1 MDLQRPT
8 RLRSLQI
15 WRKTVKGKSMS
26 EAVIEVEKL
35 VKSYGKKEVLKG
47 VNMCVNKGDIYGVI
61 GKNGAGKTT
70 LFKILLGLSNY
81 NSGKVSLFGGKNDK
95 DNIINRKKIGFFVG
109 ANFYDYLSG
118 RENLNYFKRLKGIND
133 KNEVDRVLEIVGLDK
148 NAAALPVRKYS
159 TGMKQRLGIANALLG
174 KPELLVFDE
183 PTNGLD
189 PQGIMDVRNM
199 IKKINEVEGIT
210 IIVSSHIL
218 GELENTAHRFGI
230 VHNGVVIRELSPEDF
245 RIQKNITALEIE
257 DKDVEKA
264 KELLGQNGIEVHGV
278 SQAKSSLEDYYFD
291 LIGGGENA

>member
-1 MDLQRPT
+1 
-8 RLRSLQI
+8 
-15 WRKTVKGKSMS
+15 MS
-26 EAVIEVEKL
+26 EAVIEVEEL

-81 NSGKVSLFGGKNDK
+81 NSGKVKLFGGGNEGE
-95 DNIINRKKIGFFVG
+95 NILNRRKIGFFVG
-109 ANFYDYLSG
+109 TNFYDYLSG

-133 KNEVDRVLEIVGLDK
+133 KNEVDRVLEIVGLDQ
-148 NAAALPVRKYS
+148 NAAKMPVRKYS
-159 TGMKQRLGIANALLG
+159 LGMKQRLGIANALLG

-199 IKKINEVEGIT
+199 IQDINEKEGTT

-230 VHNGVVIRELSPEDF
+230 IHNGVVIRELTGEDF

-264 KELLGQNGIEVHGV
+264 KEVLSQNGIEIHGV
-278 SQAKSSLEDYYFD
+278 TQAKSSLEDYYFE
-291 LIGGGENA
+291 LIGGGEDA